1 MYNHPDQEN
10 VMEEILNRHFS
21 ISEADGSDLEQILE
35 DLFTTQEDKLGCP
48 NNYTAIEGS
57 SMLCVRVFSSAMF
70 NETKSNSTVRSF
82 TLLDFEQTLR
92 LSPFTVWFQ
101 TLCEFL

>member
-1 MYNHPDQEN
+1 MDK
-10 VMEEILNRHFS
+10 ILNRQFS
-21 ISEADGSDLEQILE
+21 FQSNPDASDGSVMEQILE
-35 DLFTTQEDKLGCP
+35 DLLTDHELGCP

-82 TLLDFEQTLR
+82 TLHDFEQTL
-92 LSPFTVWFQ
+92 
-101 TLCEFL
+101 TL